1 MAAILPAAAA
11 SLGSGQAPAA
21 VPAASLVALRGHV
34 PGLAQPRFDIGE
46 APDSLQMGRL
56 ELVLAKTAAQQRALG
71 QLLAAQQDPKSPQY
85 HHWLTPAEYGR
96 RFGASEATLAAL
108 SQWLQENGLQ
118 VDEPPASRGR
128 VPFHGT
134 RAQIEAAFHTE
145 IHLFR
150 VGGMQHYANVSDPLV
165 PGALAPLI
173 AAVRG
178 LDDFRPQSTLK
189 SRPQVT
195 YDGGQN
201 NYIGPG
207 DFAVIYNLLP
217 LYQAGFNGSG
227 VTIAIAGQS
236 DIVPAQASAY
246 WTGFGLTPPSFSS
259 STVPGGTD
267 PGLTNDGNETEA
279 YADVELS
286 GSLAPGASILLV
298 RDTNALNAATYV
310 IDQNLAA
317 ILNISFSAC
326 ESIIPSAQNV
336 ALSALFQQAAA
347 EGITVTVSSGDGG
360 VAECATS
367 FTQGT
372 LASSGYAVNGLASTP
387 YALAVG
393 GTDFDPTRAG
403 DWATGNAPGTLA
415 NAQAHIPEMVWNDT
429 CANPLGAQVE
439 GFASTTVFCNTTT
452 LSGQPNPFL
461 EVAGS
466 GGGVSSC
473 TSLVNNTCEGGYTVP
488 SWQSGVAGTAGLSG
502 RGIPDVSL
510 IATRW
515 VICSYDDSPCAP
527 ATGGSDIDLVRGTSL
542 AAPAAAAIMALL
554 DETAGRQGL
563 VNTQLYA
570 LAAAEYGTPQAPS
583 AAAATCTASLGATI
597 GAGCVFYNVTAG
609 SNATPCTVAGY
620 SAAGSSP
627 VSSCVTT
634 TGDTNGIMETAGA
647 PQYTAASGFNLAT
660 GLGSINAA
668 NLVLAIYLP
677 APSGLSAQSNGQSV
691 NLSWSAEPHAS
702 SFNLYQGT
710 QTGQEGSAP
719 VKTGL
724 SGTSTTVSGLQ
735 YGQSYF
741 FELAAASAIGGS
753 GKSKEAQATIVPAAP
768 TGVTA
773 AAGNATVTLTWSAS
787 SGATGYSIY
796 QGTASGG
803 EGAAPV
809 QTAVSGT
816 TSTISGLSNG
826 TTYYFEVGAVD
837 AGGTS
842 ALSSETHATPVAP
855 PSGGGGGGLGALE
868 LALLA
873 VLLALRSVRSRNVCW
888 QERSG
893 LGTAAVDNSSKDNLS
908 NSFCQGCSQVR
919 PLSPSHRLGSEP

>member
-1 MAAILPAAAA
+1 MRHSQAGNGRHRPGIVLLMLGMAATLLAAAA
-11 SLGSGQAPAA
+11 SPGSGQAPAA
-21 VPAASLVALRGHV
+21 APVAPLVALRGHV
-34 PGLAQPRFDIGE
+34 PRLAQPRFDSGE

-85 HHWLTPAEYGR
+85 HRWLTPAAYGQ
-96 RFGASEATLAAL
+96 RFGASEATFGTL

-118 VDEPPASRGR
+118 VDELPASRAR
-128 VPFHGT
+128 LPFHGT

-145 IHLFR
+145 IHLFL
-150 VGGMQHYANVSDPLV
+150 VSGVQHYANVSDPLV

-173 AAVRG
+173 TAVRG

-201 NYIGPG
+201 DYIGPG

-236 DIVPAQASAY
+236 DIVSAQASAY
-246 WTGFGLTPPSFSS
+246 WTGFGLTAPPFSS
-259 STVPGGTD
+259 IPVPGGTD

-286 GSLAPGASILLV
+286 GSLAPGATILLV
-298 RDTNALNAATYV
+298 RDANALNAAEYV
-310 IDQNLAA
+310 IEQNLAA

-326 ESIIPSAQNV
+326 ESIIGGPQNA
-336 ALSALFQQAAA
+336 ALSTLFQQAAA
-347 EGITVTVSSGDGG
+347 AGITVTISSGDGG
-360 VAECATS
+360 VAECATD

-372 LASSGYAVNGLASTP
+372 LSTSGYAVNGLASTP
-387 YALAVG
+387 YVLAVG

-403 DWATGNAPGTLA
+403 DWATSNAPGTLA

-452 LSGQPNPFL
+452 LGGQPNPFL

-473 TSLVNNTCEGGYTVP
+473 TSLMNNTCEGGYAVP
-488 SWQSGVAGTAGLSG
+488 SWQTGVAGTAGLSG

-515 VICSYDDSPCAP
+515 IICSYDDATCAP

-554 DETAGRQGL
+554 DQSLSTTASPARQGL
-563 VNTQLYA
+563 VNPQLYA
-570 LAAAEYGTPQAPS
+570 LAAAEYGTPQAPI
-583 AAAATCTASLGATI
+583 AAAATCTASLGTTI
-597 GAGCVFYNVTAG
+597 GAGCVFYDVTAG

-627 VSSCVTT
+627 ISTCATT

-647 PQYTAASGFNLAT
+647 PQYTTGNGFNLAT

-691 NLSWSAEPHAS
+691 NLTWTAEPHAS
-702 SFNLYQGT
+702 SFDLYQGT
-710 QTGQEGSAP
+710 QTGQEGSTP
-719 VKTGL
+719 VKTGV
-724 SGTSTTVSGLQ
+724 SGASTTVSGLQ

-741 FELAAASAIGGS
+741 FELAAESAIGGS
-753 GKSKEAQATIVPAAP
+753 GKSKEVQATIVPAAP

-773 AAGNATVTLTWSAS
+773 VAGNATVTLTFSAS
-787 SGATGYSIY
+787 NGATGYSVY

-826 TTYYFEVGAVD
+826 TTYYFKVGAVD
-837 AGGTS
+837 ACGTS
-842 ALSSETHATPVAP
+842 ALSSEAHATPVAP

-873 VLLALRSVRSRNVCW
+873 VLLAFRSARPETWR
-888 QERSG
+888 
-893 LGTAAVDNSSKDNLS
+893 AV
-908 NSFCQGCSQVR
+908 
-919 PLSPSHRLGSEP
+919 

>member
-1 MAAILPAAAA
+1 MRHSQAGNGRQRPGIVSLVLGVAATLLAAAA
-11 SLGSGQAPAA
+11 SPGSGQAPAA
-21 VPAASLVALRGHV
+21 APAASLVALRGHV
-34 PGLAQPRFDIGE
+34 SALAQPRFDIGE

-56 ELVLAKTAAQQRALG
+56 ELVLARTAAQQRALG

-85 HHWLTPAEYGR
+85 HHWLTPTEYGR
-96 RFGASEATLAAL
+96 RFGAGEATFGAL

-118 VDEPPASRGR
+118 VDQAPASRAR
-128 VPFHGT
+128 QPFHGT

-150 VGGMQHYANVSDPLV
+150 VGGVQHYANVSDPLV
-165 PGALAPLI
+165 PRALAPLI
-173 AAVRG
+173 TAVRG

-201 NYIGPG
+201 SYVGPG

-246 WTGFGLTPPSFSS
+246 WAGFGLIPPSFSS
-259 STVPGGTD
+259 NPVPGGTD

-298 RDTNALNAATYV
+298 RDANALNAAEYV
-310 IDQNLAA
+310 IEQNLAA

-326 ESIIPSAQNV
+326 ESTIGGPQNA
-336 ALSALFQQAAA
+336 ALSELFQQAAA
-347 EGITVTVSSGDGG
+347 QGITVTISSGDGG
-360 VAECATS
+360 VAECATD
-367 FTQGT
+367 FMQGT
-372 LASSGYAVNGLASTP
+372 LSTSGYAVNGLASTP
-387 YALAVG
+387 YVLAVG

-403 DWATGNAPGTLA
+403 DWATSNAPGTLA

-452 LSGQPNPFL
+452 LNGQPNPFL

-473 TSLVNNTCEGGYTVP
+473 TSLMNNTCEGGYAVP
-488 SWQSGVAGTAGLSG
+488 SWQTGVAGTAGLSG

-515 VICSYDDSPCAP
+515 IICSYDDATCAP
-527 ATGGSDIDLVRGTSL
+527 AAGGNDVDLVRGTSL
-542 AAPAAAAIMALL
+542 AAPAAAAIIALL
-554 DETAGRQGL
+554 DQSMSTVASPDGRQGL
-563 VNTQLYA
+563 VNPQLYA

-597 GAGCVFYNVTAG
+597 GAGCVFYDVTAG
-609 SNATPCTVAGY
+609 SNATPCTVASY

-627 VSSCVTT
+627 VSTCATT
-634 TGDTNGIMETAGA
+634 TGDANGIMETAAA
-647 PQYTAASGFNLAT
+647 PQYTAGEGFNLAT

-677 APSGLSAQSNGQSV
+677 APSGLSARSSGQTVS
-691 NLSWSAEPHAS
+691 LSWTAEPHAT
-702 SFNLYQGT
+702 SFDLYQGT
-710 QTGQEGSAP
+710 QSGQEGAAPAQTGVTGTSAT
-719 VKTGL
+719 VTGL
-724 SGTSTTVSGLQ
+724 QL
-735 YGQSYF
+735 GQSYF
-741 FELAAASAIGGS
+741 FEITAASAIGGS
-753 GKSKEAQATIVPAAP
+753 GRSKEAQATIVPAAP
-768 TGVTA
+768 SAVTA

-796 QGTASGG
+796 QGTASGA
-803 EGAAPV
+803 EGVTPV
-809 QTAVSGT
+809 QAAVSGT

-826 TTYYFEVGAVD
+826 ATYYFRVGAVD

-842 ALSSETHATPVAP
+842 ALSSEVNATPVAP
-855 PSGGGGGGLGALE
+855 PGGGGGGGLGALE
-868 LALLA
+868 IALLA
-873 VLLALRSVRSRNVCW
+873 VLLALRS
-888 QERSG
+888 
-893 LGTAAVDNSSKDNLS
+893 AA
-908 NSFCQGCSQVR
+908 R
-919 PLSPSHRLGSEP
+919 ATWRAA